1 MAIDG
6 EECAIEFRVDPR
18 FPMDNPQES
27 IKMDKSFDR
36 LDLKSRPFRLS
47 GKRKD
52 DIDPKDFKNY
62 REFSLGWN
70 CRSELAIETNRLNFR
85 CLLF

>member
-1 MAIDG
+1 
-6 EECAIEFRVDPR
+6 
-18 FPMDNPQES
+18 MDNPQES
-27 IKMDKSFDR
+27 VKMDKSFDR

-62 REFSLGWN
+62 RQFSNGALIEYFDPQDPN
-70 CRSELAIETNRLNFR
+70 HLPSCRRR
-85 CLLF
+85 